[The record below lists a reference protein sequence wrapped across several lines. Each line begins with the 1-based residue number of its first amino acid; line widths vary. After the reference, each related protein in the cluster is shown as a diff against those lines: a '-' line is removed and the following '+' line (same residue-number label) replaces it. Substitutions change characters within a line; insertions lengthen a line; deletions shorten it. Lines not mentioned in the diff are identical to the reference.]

1 MRRCWNPLREP
12 RGISPPT
19 LLLRSPGSRAWIW
32 PCAAWRF
39 PSLRTGPTRATSPSA
54 PPPRSS
60 APWRDPAGTAARR
73 VPTSSSSTPS
83 SVSAD
88 KLNWR
93 PFTMALTGGHK
104 VRDLAALRDCERPA
118 GLGLSKEE
126 LDRHWN
132 PLTSEVKDASTMSTA
147 PPKPTGPA
155 PTILNRE
162 EVIKRAG
169 ARLDLRGAAS
179 ASPSPR

>member
-1 MRRCWNPLREP
+1 M
-12 RGISPPT
+12 
-19 LLLRSPGSRAWIW
+19 
-32 PCAAWRF
+32 
-39 PSLRTGPTRATSPSA
+39 
-54 PPPRSS
+54 
-60 APWRDPAGTAARR
+60 
-73 VPTSSSSTPS
+73 
-83 SVSAD
+83 SAD

-93 PFTMALTGGHK
+93 PFTMALAGGYK
-104 VRDLAALRDCERPA
+104 VRDLAALRDGERPA

-132 PLTSEVKDASTMSTA
+132 PLTSEVKDASTMSTT